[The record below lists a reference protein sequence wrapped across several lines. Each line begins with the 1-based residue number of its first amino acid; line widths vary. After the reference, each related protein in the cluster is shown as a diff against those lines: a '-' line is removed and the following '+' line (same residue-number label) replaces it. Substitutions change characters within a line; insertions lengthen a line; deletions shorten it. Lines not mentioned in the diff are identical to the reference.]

1 MKLHT
6 KVVLAR
12 ANPSFAPGLA
22 TRPSTRCT
30 FTQRKIVWCTG
41 TCQTRTQT
49 RRRSSVSQWMQPH
62 RWTRAIHLSGTV
74 WVVVDEHYILFT
86 RTNSPAVRE
95 EFKERGVSI
104 KFLPPKGKYFNPIE
118 LLFNDLKSH
127 YIRPNFPK
135 NGKLLSK
142 SKIQALVREYMD
154 ETAPSTLPGFFS
166 ARANGKDAIA
176 NKIL

>member
-1 MKLHT
+1 M
-6 KVVLAR
+6 A
-12 ANPSFAPGLA
+12 
-22 TRPSTRCT
+22 
-30 FTQRKIVWCTG
+30 
-41 TCQTRTQT
+41 CQ
-49 RRRSSVSQWMQPH
+49 
-62 RWTRAIHLSGTV
+62 
-74 WVVVDEHYILFT
+74 
-86 RTNSPAVRE
+86 
-95 EFKERGVSI
+95 I
-104 KFLPPKGKYFNPIE
+104 KFPPPKGKYFNPIE

>member
-1 MKLHT
+1 MKLHKGRSRKGKPIIRARSRYAT
-6 KVVLAR
+6 KYTLHVYAKKDRVVHWDLSDKNADTKEIER
-12 ANPSFAPGLA
+12 VAVDAAAQMDEGDTLIWD
-22 TRPSTRCT
+22 CL
-30 FTQRKIVWCTG
+30 G
-41 TCQTRTQT
+41 
-49 RRRSSVSQWMQPH
+49 RSGHP
-62 RWTRAIHLSGTV
+62 IHQ
-74 WVVVDEHYILFT
+74 HY
-86 RTNSPAVRE
+86 SPAVRE

-166 ARANGKDAIA
+166 VRANGKDAIA

>member
-12 ANPSFAPGLA
+12 ANPSFEQGLA
-22 TRPSTRCT
+22 RPSTGCT

-41 TCQTRTQT
+41 LVRQNADIKEIERVAVDAAAQMDEGDTLIWDRLG
-49 RRRSSVSQWMQPH
+49 RSG
-62 RWTRAIHLSGTV
+62 RALHPIHQHS
-74 WVVVDEHYILFT
+74 
-86 RTNSPAVRE
+86 SPE

-118 LLFNDLKSH
+118 LLFNDLKSL

-135 NGKLLSK
+135 NGKLLSE

-166 ARANGKDAIA
+166 ARANGKDAIT

>member
-1 MKLHT
+1 MI
-6 KVVLAR
+6 
-12 ANPSFAPGLA
+12 PS
-22 TRPSTRCT
+22 
-30 FTQRKIVWCTG
+30 
-41 TCQTRTQT
+41 
-49 RRRSSVSQWMQPH
+49 
-62 RWTRAIHLSGTV
+62 SGTV
-74 WVVVDEHYILFT
+74 WGGVGELHPTHQHY
-86 RTNSPAVRE
+86 SPAVRE

-135 NGKLLSK
+135 NGKLLST
-142 SKIQALVREYMD
+142 SKIQALVRSHMN